1 MNDNSAWSSILRF
14 TGESRNSTEEA
25 VAREFPLT
33 IILNNREL
41 QTLLCSP
48 LDTKYLAVGFLL
60 SKGLLDSRDEITGIT
75 VDDREGVVRV
85 DTGEDK
91 DPVSEPRL
99 KQLITP
105 EGSGG
110 AVCCGAAGAQLPAK
124 VECEP
129 RVTVSNIFDLV
140 RQFQHRSGLYLATHG
155 VHSAALCDEDIL
167 VFAEDIGRHNA
178 IDRVFGK
185 CLLENI
191 PMAERMVVTSCR
203 VSSEILLKVA
213 RRVIPIIVSIAAPTD
228 IAIKLADSL
237 GVTIIGS
244 VGEDSMNVFTH
255 HRRVADH
262 GEK

>member
-1 MNDNSAWSSILRF
+1 MNHNAARSPILRF
-14 TGESRNSTEEA
+14 TRESSNSAEEA

-33 IILNNREL
+33 IALNNREL

-48 LDTKYLAVGFLL
+48 LDIKYLAVGFLL
-60 SKGLLDSRDEITGIT
+60 SRGLLDSRDEITGIT

-85 DTGEDK
+85 DTREGK
-91 DPVSEPRL
+91 RPAGEPRL
-99 KQLITP
+99 KQIP
-105 EGSGG
+105 EGSNGVD
-110 AVCCGAAGAQLPAK
+110 AHLAAK

-129 RVTVSNIFDLV
+129 RVTVSEIFDLV
-140 RQFQHRSGLYLATHG
+140 QQFQKRSGLYLTTHG
-155 VHSAALCDEDIL
+155 VHSAALCDGDIL

-185 CLLENI
+185 CLLEDI
-191 PMAERMVVTSCR
+191 PVAGRMVVTSCR

-213 RRVIPIIVSIAAPTD
+213 RRTIPIIISIAAPTD
-228 IAIKLADSL
+228 ITIKLADSL

-244 VGEDSMNVFTH
+244 VGGDSMNVFTH

-262 GEK
+262 REK